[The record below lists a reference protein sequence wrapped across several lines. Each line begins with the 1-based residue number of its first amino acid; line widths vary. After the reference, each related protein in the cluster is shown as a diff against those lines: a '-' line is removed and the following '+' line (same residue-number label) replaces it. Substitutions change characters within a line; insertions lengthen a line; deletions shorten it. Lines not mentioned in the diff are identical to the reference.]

1 MLKDISVIV
10 PALNEEKNIL
20 STIDNLLTSFKEFN
34 LDGEIIV
41 VNDGST
47 DSTGSMAGTRPG
59 IKLVEHEKPLGVGTS
74 FWDGLKQAQG
84 RVVTMIPGD
93 NENDPREILR
103 YYDLTK
109 QVDLVVPFLINKKDR
124 PLLRRFISYLFCLM
138 VRITFRVDFR
148 YTNGTSLINRSA
160 LETTSHKSRG
170 FFFQAEMLVK
180 LVKKGYLFAEVPCR
194 VGKRKAGASKSITF
208 HSLKDYLIDYY
219 QLIKD
224 LCKS

>member
-1 MLKDISVIV
+1 MTRDISVIV
-10 PALNEEKNIL
+10 PALDEEENIL
-20 STIDNLLTSFKEFN
+20 STLKNLLMCFKEFN

-41 VNDGST
+41 VNDGSI
-47 DSTGSMAGTRPG
+47 DSTGSLAKRIQG
-59 IKLVEHEKPLGVGTS
+59 IKLIEHEKPLGIGIS
-74 FWDGLKQAQG
+74 FWDGLKQAEG

-93 NENDPREILR
+93 NENDPGEILR

-124 PLLRRFISYLFCLM
+124 PLFRRFVSYLFCLM
-138 VRITFRVDFR
+138 IKITFRVDFR
-148 YTNGTSLINRSA
+148 YTNGTSLINRTA
-160 LETTSHKSRG
+160 LEKTSHKSKG

-180 LVKKGYLFAEVPCR
+180 LVKKGYLFAEVPYR

-208 HSLKDYLIDYY
+208 DSLKDCLKDYF

-224 LCKS
+224 I